1 MLIINGTAELMKAT
15 DHLNKGDR
23 YEFNM
28 FSLNMP
34 LEEQLVQIEDYL
46 VTRGWDNIEVTNNG
60 IIDDPSVI
68 EHQVLQSAY
77 AKAKNEG
84 FAVTINNQALI

>member
-1 MLIINGTAELMKAT
+1 MLIINGTAELMKVT

>member
-1 MLIINGTAELMKAT
+1 MLIINGTAELMKNN

-34 LEEQLVQIEDYL
+34 LEDQLAQIEDYL
-46 VTRGWDNIEVTNNG
+46 VTRGWDNIEVTDNG
-60 IIDDPSVI
+60 IIDDPSAI
-68 EHQVLQSAY
+68 EHAVLQTAY